1 MPLAPNF
8 WLDQLVIEA
17 LKTDIRRTAHPRFE
31 LLLEEEI
38 LHGRE
43 FVFEVALEI
52 FTGESGRVAV
62 VLHFA

>member
-1 MPLAPNF
+1 M
-8 WLDQLVIEA
+8 IEA

-38 LHGRE
+38 VHGRA
-43 FVFEVALEI
+43 FVFEVAVEI